1 MTGMSKTATNKNT
14 LKAGTC
20 FALFLPN
27 PETGSIYMTT
37 LSDPETFQLFK
48 KKKKKN
54 LDTIQEELPKFQT
67 KSNQITN

>member
-27 PETGSIYMTT
+27 PETGSISMTT
-37 LSDPETFQLFK
+37 FSDPETFQLFK
-48 KKKKKN
+48 KKKKKTWILFRKNYLNFKQN
-54 LDTIQEELPKFQT
+54 LIK
-67 KSNQITN
+67 

>member
-37 LSDPETFQLFK
+37 FSDPETFQLFK
-48 KKKKKN
+48 KKKKKTWILFRKNYLNFKQN
-54 LDTIQEELPKFQT
+54 LIK
-67 KSNQITN
+67 

>member
-27 PETGSIYMTT
+27 PETGSISMTT
-37 LSDPETFQLFK
+37 FSDPETFQLFK
-48 KKKKKN
+48 KKKKKKPGYY
-54 LDTIQEELPKFQT
+54 LGR
-67 KSNQITN
+67 IT

>member
-27 PETGSIYMTT
+27 PETGSISMTT
-37 LSDPETFQLFK
+37 FSDPETFQLLK
-48 KKKKKN
+48 KKKKKKTWILFRKNYLNFKQN
-54 LDTIQEELPKFQT
+54 LIK
-67 KSNQITN
+67 

>member
-27 PETGSIYMTT
+27 PETGSISMTT
-37 LSDPETFQLFK
+37 FSDPETFQLFK
-48 KKKKKN
+48 KKKKKKTWILFRKNYLNFKQN
-54 LDTIQEELPKFQT
+54 LIK
-67 KSNQITN
+67 